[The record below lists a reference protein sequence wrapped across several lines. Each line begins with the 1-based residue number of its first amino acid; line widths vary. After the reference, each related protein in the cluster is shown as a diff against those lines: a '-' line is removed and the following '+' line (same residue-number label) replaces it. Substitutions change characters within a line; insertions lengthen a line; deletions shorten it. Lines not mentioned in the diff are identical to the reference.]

1 MLKKPQDLLEFFRR
15 SSGDRPEAAAPQ
27 DLEKTPRMLVVR
39 RSQAVVA
46 AVSAGLGLV
55 LAFLLG
61 LGLGGASSDPAV
73 AGGGLWVIKVVSYE
87 DNDKGRRYTKTVMS
101 QLERLDLGDEV
112 NLSRVVSDG
121 KLAASRT
128 RSALRQCG
136 FLAYREVNDVG
147 PQESEVEG
155 QPPAGAQ
162 RPAARRA
169 HRAHE
174 SARGV
179 EKRTLDLRSAQDA
192 RGHVDKLAKAAV
204 HGLQEP
210 LADSR

>member
-121 KLAASRT
+121 KLAVTLGTWRRRPHGDPRAQQLLDKVKGITGR
-128 RSALRQCG
+128 AGQ
-136 FLAYREVNDVG
+136 
-147 PQESEVEG
+147 G
-155 QPPAGAQ
+155 QPFA
-162 RPAARRA
+162 
-169 HRAHE
+169 
-174 SARGV
+174 SADFWRI
-179 EKRTLDLRSAQDA
+179 ER
-192 RGHVDKLAKAAV
+192 
-204 HGLQEP
+204 
-210 LADSR
+210 